1 MTPEPNAKLEVA
13 AGPSPAVR
21 SLLSLLLFIH
31 FFCVLVVLSSTY
43 IRSRLQGRLV
53 AIFGPYTQLLAFDP
67 GTYTPFYYTHGMVR
81 DDDAVIEIDLYPD
94 VEQLVARQGRIT
106 TERIPGDGSRWL
118 DQHHRG
124 IALGKRLAFY
134 GDPEIGDEEV
144 SSRIVRSIGARMMR
158 EENARGA
165 LVRSVRR
172 LSQPLRLATL
182 FPEFP
187 RDDPA
192 APEYDQVLYEA
203 EVWIDED
210 GEVQANRTVAAAEA
224 APRRTGTRDQRSEVR
239 GQETQQGAPRTED
252 RGPRTK
258 EAGRP

>member
-1 MTPEPNAKLEVA
+1 MAPEPNADSPPA

-31 FFCVLVVLSSTY
+31 FFCVLVVVCSTY

-53 AIFGPYTQLLAFDP
+53 AIFGPYTELLAFDP
-67 GTYTPFYYTHGMVR
+67 GTYTPFYYTHGLVR

-94 VEQLVARQGRIT
+94 VEQLVARQGRIKT
-106 TERIPGDGSRWL
+106 VRIPGAGSRWL
-118 DQHHRG
+118 DEHHRG

-134 GDPEIGDEEV
+134 ADPEFGDEEV
-144 SSRIVRSIGARMMR
+144 SSRIIRSIGARMMR
-158 EENARGA
+158 EGDARGA

-172 LSQPLRLATL
+172 LSQPLRLETL
-182 FPEFP
+182 YPEFP
-187 RDDPA
+187 RDNPA
-192 APEYDQVLYEA
+192 APAYDQLLYEA

-224 APRRTGTRDQRSEVR
+224 APRRTSQGPGARGQGAGDR
-239 GQETQQGAPRTED
+239 GQETKARE
-252 RGPRTK
+252 
-258 EAGRP
+258 GRRP